1 MHLHFLSCSNQII
14 VPPLPPAILPVSSS
28 RANSAWLPCGC
39 RNKDQDDS
47 RLTEAPHGVLSTQ
60 LCGGQRKGV
69 SQSEGRGR
77 GRDRWQHRMSR
88 APDRELQWG
97 EEKRGYESLAFKWAP
112 TSPTNTQLPL
122 AGQGHVIKRDKI
134 LQRGKKFKCRCIFSL
149 NVIT

>member
-1 MHLHFLSCSNQII
+1 MQGTEIQCSGTSQRSEVGREVVGALRTDRTHVYLWSIHVG
-14 VPPLPPAILPVSSS
+14 VPPRPPAILPVSSS
-28 RANSAWLPCGC
+28 RAKSAWLPCGC
-39 RNKDQDDS
+39 RHKDQDDS

-97 EEKRGYESLAFKWAP
+97 KEKRGL
-112 TSPTNTQLPL
+112 
-122 AGQGHVIKRDKI
+122 
-134 LQRGKKFKCRCIFSL
+134 
-149 NVIT
+149 